1 MCRGRVG
8 DARRPGG
15 RPVRALAAGN
25 SLDPEQRFRTP
36 AGHRPGR
43 SRLRGRRRGARPHP
57 WACAVRDARGDARDG
72 LGCEGHRG
80 GRGAAVTPGARH
92 LRCPR
97 ATSPGRR
104 LRRPRDTGP
113 GHRPRCPRDTGP
125 GRRRGDGPGRVR
137 GPWPGHRPGRGRG
150 GRPVRRVDGGS
161 GQGPHA
167 RAAAERGGE
176 DGTDERG
183 DEEGRPDRAG
193 ARRRSRF
200 RAPHTHASDATTPA
214 REQGVHATRRAAA
227 SPRTGLRQAPHR
239 PGITSEANTQRG
251 I

>member
-8 DARRPGG
+8 EARRPGG

-25 SLDPEQRFRTP
+25 FLDPEQRFRTP
-36 AGHRPGR
+36 AGHPPGR
-43 SRLRGRRRGARPHP
+43 SRLRGRRRGARPYP
-57 WACAVRDARGDARDG
+57 WARAVRDAPGDARDG
-72 LGCEGHRG
+72 LGCGGHRG

-97 ATSPGRR
+97 AT
-104 LRRPRDTGP
+104 
-113 GHRPRCPRDTGP
+113 GP
-125 GRRRGDGPGRVR
+125 GRRRADGPGRVR

-150 GRPVRRVDGGS
+150 GRPVRRVDGGT

-183 DEEGRPDRAG
+183 DEEGRPGRAG

-227 SPRTGLRQAPHR
+227 SPRTGLRQAQHR
-239 PGITSEANTQRG
+239 PGFTSEANTRRG